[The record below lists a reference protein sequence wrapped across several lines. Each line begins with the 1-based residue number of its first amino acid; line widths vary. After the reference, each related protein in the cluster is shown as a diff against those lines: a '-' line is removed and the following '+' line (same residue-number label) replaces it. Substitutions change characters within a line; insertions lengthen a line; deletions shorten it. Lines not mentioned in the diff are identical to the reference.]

1 MDWFIIR
8 NDDHLGPFSDE
19 DLESL
24 YSAQEIVDETLV
36 WNDSLKAPVQYGS
49 LTFNEPPPLPLDIS
63 LTDNV
68 DKIEQASV
76 EKDIEVKEEI
86 KIEEEEEK
94 KDSFF
99 QQNPKLKIVGFSLTL
114 LILISGAIYFYQNRI
129 FSRPSKMSLRDYER
143 LTRVATGLSLDS
155 EFDFAMAQ
163 DRSMIWIAT
172 NNPYHGKVAIKL
184 KALKNKF
191 LGEGGV
197 EAFAT
202 GNLSN
207 HLIGI
212 ENFKFK
218 QGLKLVDGYYE
229 IELYT
234 PSRLEKPIFNFLNG
248 FKTQFQFF
256 QKVLIST
263 MKPEE
268 FEKALATYSS
278 KKKYNETQFWSE
290 LKQKYQTLKMI
301 TLQIQDGVRDVFD
314 GSGSNVEKINLFET
328 QYKNKYGNF
337 FTNFIITNEKSY
349 ENLVQKNFPDKVDI
363 ISNYTRLSKLARS
376 IGIESVGVM
385 EKLHQFKDW
394 NNPSAVKGLRKES
407 IERFQKIIDICE
419 HKLGIIQVE

>member
-1 MDWFIIR
+1 M
-8 NDDHLGPFSDE
+8 
-19 DLESL
+19 
-24 YSAQEIVDETLV
+24 
-36 WNDSLKAPVQYGS
+36 
-49 LTFNEPPPLPLDIS
+49 
-63 LTDNV
+63 
-68 DKIEQASV
+68 
-76 EKDIEVKEEI
+76 
-86 KIEEEEEK
+86 
-94 KDSFF
+94 
-99 QQNPKLKIVGFSLTL
+99 
-114 LILISGAIYFYQNRI
+114 
-129 FSRPSKMSLRDYER
+129 
-143 LTRVATGLSLDS
+143 
-155 EFDFAMAQ
+155 
-163 DRSMIWIAT
+163 
-172 NNPYHGKVAIKL
+172 
-184 KALKNKF
+184 
-191 LGEGGV
+191 
-197 EAFAT
+197 
-202 GNLSN
+202 
-207 HLIGI
+207 
-212 ENFKFK
+212 
-218 QGLKLVDGYYE
+218 GYYE